1 MKSKNKYCFQDEDYL
16 YYSNIVLKDHTGG
29 VPIVL
34 YYSKCSKCFPSASKH
49 NVILR
54 FMLSNDLRKVGT
66 SIKLQLSVITCI
78 NSGIVPGLFLN
89 TLFFRYGKTK

>member
-1 MKSKNKYCFQDEDYL
+1 MKSTNKYCFQDEDYL
-16 YYSNIVLKDHTGG
+16 YYSNIQQELQS
-29 VPIVL
+29 
-34 YYSKCSKCFPSASKH
+34 YSYNNYSKCSKR

-54 FMLSNDLRKVGT
+54 FMFSNDLRKVGT
-66 SIKLQLSVITCI
+66 SIKLQLSVIICI